1 MYTRMI
7 YIRNIQIVQILWKIE
22 NVTSTFLTKRL
33 WQSILLKDFRTYILF
48 FIQRNSVLIFFF
60 QNYEDMGSRMN
71 ARKFDNFDL
80 FVMLLHIGIRIANSI
95 KYKYGNL
102 IRTISHYIYN
112 VYLKSKRESMFNK
125 LICISRNMYHK

>member
-1 MYTRMI
+1 
-7 YIRNIQIVQILWKIE
+7 
-22 NVTSTFLTKRL
+22 
-33 WQSILLKDFRTYILF
+33 
-48 FIQRNSVLIFFF
+48 
-60 QNYEDMGSRMN
+60 MN
-71 ARKFDNFDL
+71 AREFDNFDL